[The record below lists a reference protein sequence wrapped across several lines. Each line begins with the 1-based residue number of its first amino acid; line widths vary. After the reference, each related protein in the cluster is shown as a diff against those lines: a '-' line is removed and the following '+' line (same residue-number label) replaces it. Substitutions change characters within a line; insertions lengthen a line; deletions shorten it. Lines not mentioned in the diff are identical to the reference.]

1 MSNSPLVSHTR
12 ISPNR
17 TVGRNHL
24 VDTITPHCVVG
35 QCSVETLGYIFAD
48 SDKEASSNY
57 GIGYDGKVGMY
68 CEEKDRSW
76 CTSSSSNDNR
86 AITIECASDA
96 YHPYAFKT
104 VVYNKLIELCVDIC
118 KRYNKTKLL
127 WLGDKTKTLNYKPAS
142 NEMLLTV
149 HRWFENKSC
158 PGDWMYARMGDLA
171 EKVTAQLSNGTAS
184 NEKPVVNKLYRVRK
198 SWADAK
204 SQIGA
209 YTNLNNA
216 KAVCDKKGS
225 GYFVFDENGKV
236 VYPVVTVNTAD
247 NKIDTVKEVQK
258 WLNNSHAMGVVVD
271 GIYGS
276 QTQAALVKVLQ
287 KALGV
292 FVDGVYGQQTNA
304 AVKTLKIG
312 SSGLAV
318 EALQGLLVCNGYTKA
333 YIDGDYG
340 SYTYNAVTAYQS
352 KKNLVVDGEAGKE
365 TFSSLCK

>member
-1 MSNSPLVSHTR
+1 MSNSPLVSYTK

-17 TVGRNHL
+17 TVGRNNSI
-24 VDTITPHCVVG
+24 DTITPHCVVG
-35 QCSVETLGYIFAD
+35 QCAVETLGNIFAD
-48 SDKEASSNY
+48 SSCDASSNY

-96 YHPYAFKT
+96 YHPYAFKD

-171 EKVTAQLSNGTAS
+171 DKVTAQLATTTPSNGTQS
-184 NEKPVVNKLYRVRK
+184 NTGTTTNKLYRVRK
-198 SWADAK
+198 SWNDAK

-209 YTNLNNA
+209 YANLNNA
-216 KAVCDKKGS
+216 KVACDKKGS

-236 VYPVVTVNTAD
+236 VYPINAVVTSLNVG
-247 NKIDTVKEVQK
+247 DTIKLEAGAKYTTGQAIPNWVINSTLYAREIRDDEVVFSTLKTGAITGVVDKKYIAGCEAAAKKSVTEIAREVIQGKWGNGTERFKALEAAGYDPDEVQAEV
-258 WLNNSHAMGVVVD
+258 NR
-271 GIYGS
+271 
-276 QTQAALVKVLQ
+276 
-287 KALGV
+287 
-292 FVDGVYGQQTNA
+292 
-304 AVKTLKIG
+304 
-312 SSGLAV
+312 
-318 EALQGLLVCNGYTKA
+318 LL
-333 YIDGDYG
+333 
-340 SYTYNAVTAYQS
+340 
-352 KKNLVVDGEAGKE
+352 
-365 TFSSLCK
+365 

>member
-1 MSNSPLVSHTR
+1 MGNSTLVNHTR

-17 TVGRNHL
+17 TVGRNHS

-57 GIGYDGKVGMY
+57 GIGYDGKIGMY

-171 EKVTAQLSNGTAS
+171 DKVTAQLSKGEQS
-184 NEKPVVNKLYRVRK
+184 NAKPTVNKLYRVRK
-198 SWADAK
+198 SWNDAK

-209 YTNLNNA
+209 YANLNNA
-216 KAVCDKKGS
+216 KAACDKVGN
-225 GYFVFDENGKV
+225 GYFVFDESGKV
-236 VYPVVTVNTAD
+236 VYPAVATSTKMNVGDVIKLASGAKYTTGQPIPNWVINSTLYAREIRDNNVVFSTLKTGAITGVVDKKYIVGCEQAPKKSVTEIAREVIKGLWGNGTERFKKLEAAGYD
-247 NKIDTVKEVQK
+247 SDEVQDEVNR
-258 WLNNSHAMGVVVD
+258 L
-271 GIYGS
+271 
-276 QTQAALVKVLQ
+276 
-287 KALGV
+287 
-292 FVDGVYGQQTNA
+292 F
-304 AVKTLKIG
+304 
-312 SSGLAV
+312 
-318 EALQGLLVCNGYTKA
+318 
-333 YIDGDYG
+333 
-340 SYTYNAVTAYQS
+340 
-352 KKNLVVDGEAGKE
+352 
-365 TFSSLCK
+365 

>member
-17 TVGRNHL
+17 TVGRNNS

-35 QCSVETLGYIFAD
+35 QCAVETLGDIFAD
-48 SDKEASSNY
+48 PDKEASSNY
-57 GIGYDGKVGMY
+57 GIGYDGKIGMY

-96 YHPYAFKT
+96 YHPYAFKD

-127 WLGDKTKTLNYKPAS
+127 WLGDKSKTLNYKPAS

-171 EKVTAQLSNGTAS
+171 SKVTAQLSTKEP
-184 NEKPVVNKLYRVRK
+184 EKPEEQEVKKQLYRVRK
-198 SWADAK
+198 NWNDTK

-209 YTNLNNA
+209 YANLNNA
-216 KAVCDKKGS
+216 KAACDKAGN
-225 GYFVFDENGKV
+225 GYFVFDENGNVIYPASTSLNVGDTIKLSTGAKYTTGQTIPNWVINSTLYAREIRDNEIVFSTLKTGAITGV
-236 VYPVVTVNTAD
+236 VDKKYIVGCEKEPKKSVTEIAMEVIQGKWGNGAERFKKLEAAGYD
-247 NKIDTVKEVQK
+247 PDEVQDEVNR
-258 WLNNSHAMGVVVD
+258 L
-271 GIYGS
+271 
-276 QTQAALVKVLQ
+276 
-287 KALGV
+287 
-292 FVDGVYGQQTNA
+292 F
-304 AVKTLKIG
+304 
-312 SSGLAV
+312 
-318 EALQGLLVCNGYTKA
+318 
-333 YIDGDYG
+333 
-340 SYTYNAVTAYQS
+340 
-352 KKNLVVDGEAGKE
+352 
-365 TFSSLCK
+365 